1 MMLRLARALLVRSAV
16 RDVRTGLLSIAVTGQ
31 PPGGGAVLA
40 ANHGSWWDAY
50 LIGLYARNTGF
61 DVAVMMGDEQL
72 RRFPFLRLVGA
83 VPPRAVRTLADRARS
98 GDWALIFPEGEL
110 RAGRGLASLHPGAE
124 WVARRAEVPLVP
136 VAIRVVMRGAAKPEA
151 FIRFGAPVRPEQLAV
166 ALGSMLEELD
176 RALDAADPA
185 RPLPG
190 YRIVFDAQRFRRDRV
205 GFAGRMLAFL
215 TRPEGFRARPAGLG
229 MKPRSGGAR
238 RGRRAYPG
246 ERGGE

>member
-31 PPGGGAVLA
+31 PPSGGAVLA

-83 VPPRAVRTLADRARS
+83 VPPRAVRTLAARARA
-98 GDWALIFPEGEL
+98 GDWSLIFPEGEL

-124 WVARRAEVPLVP
+124 WVAARAEVPLVP

-151 FIRFGAPVRPEQLAV
+151 FVRFGAPVRPEQLAA

-215 TRPEGFRARPAGLG
+215 TRPEGFRARRAQRTHRARPAR
-229 MKPRSGGAR
+229 P
-238 RGRRAYPG
+238 GRQG
-246 ERGGE
+246 ERGRE